1 MLWLGITRML
11 CTTFSLEIWLWN
23 GFVHSGSKHVN
34 ISLTLIGPCVL
45 AGWEQGRCSLCSDLW
60 KITLWLLFMSPVYYL
75 CTDTCFTFP
84 TLNCGEN
91 IFITLV
97 LVAGRIIKF
106 AKIFNKHFNGGGSWH
121 GFRSSKNLIF
131 FQYTTDSLCPVY
143 SVFTY
148 GCYWRGVCGAW
159 SRWAWGIPA
168 GFADSTGSPDYRSGS
183 GLKRSAGYLSGLTGW
198 DVSQAPGF
206 RF

>member
-1 MLWLGITRML
+1 MLWLGIIRML

-121 GFRSSKNLIF
+121 GFSTQLTLCVLFTVFSLTVVTGVECAEHEAAEREGSQLVSLTV
-131 FQYTTDSLCPVY
+131 QGLQTTGRAQV
-143 SVFTY
+143 
-148 GCYWRGVCGAW
+148 
-159 SRWAWGIPA
+159 
-168 GFADSTGSPDYRSGS
+168 
-183 GLKRSAGYLSGLTGW
+183 
-198 DVSQAPGF
+198 
-206 RF
+206 